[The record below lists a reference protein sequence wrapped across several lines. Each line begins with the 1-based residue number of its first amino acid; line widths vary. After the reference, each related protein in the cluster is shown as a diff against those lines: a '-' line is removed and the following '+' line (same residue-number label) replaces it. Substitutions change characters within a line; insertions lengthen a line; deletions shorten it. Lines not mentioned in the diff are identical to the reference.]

1 MLLFNKRYGTTIQW
15 GNKANAGA
23 SDTTVTLSK
32 SYNNASYKVVFG
44 VYDAN
49 NTNAYCPIVKSRT
62 VSSFVYALN
71 SNYDG
76 AFWLSIGY

>member
-1 MLLFNKRYGTTIQW
+1 MVINKGYGTVIQW

-23 SDTTVTLSK
+23 NDTTVTLSK
-32 SYNNASYKVVFG
+32 SYKNASYKVVFG
-44 VYDAN
+44 IYDTN
-49 NTNAYCPIVKSRT
+49 NTNGYCPIVKSRT
-62 VSSFVYALN
+62 VSSFVYGLN